1 MDDFPEREISGLN
14 IKIDRTMCIGSAN
27 CIKVAPDVF
36 ELDNERICSFKEKTP
51 GVEKE
56 ILVESCSVCPVKAL
70 YVIDKEGNQIIP

>member
-36 ELDNERICSFKEKTP
+36 ELDNERICSFKENAVDIDSK
-51 GVEKE
+51 
-56 ILVESCSVCPVKAL
+56 ILVESCSVCPVNAL
-70 YVIDKEGNQIIP
+70 TAVENGKQIVP

>member
-36 ELDNERICSFKEKTP
+36 ELDNERICSFKENAIDLDSK
-51 GVEKE
+51 
-56 ILVESCSVCPVKAL
+56 IIVESCSVCPVNAL